1 MNRNLDDIYFRIERN
16 GKYENV
22 CFSDMTESEQREVLK
37 DKPIRF
43 VTEVALEVNEE
54 GDDVLYVSYLQD
66 GEEKSAYTNNTVYNA
81 NKSSLT
87 AGDIVKVKTTDGII
101 TSLNSYVGL
110 AEDIFK

>member
-43 VTEVALEVNEE
+43 VIEVALEMAKRLHEI
-54 GDDVLYVSYLQD
+54 
-66 GEEKSAYTNNTVYNA
+66 GEELDLEYRDEYKHLFFRS
-81 NKSSLT
+81 
-87 AGDIVKVKTTDGII
+87 GTD
-101 TSLNSYVGL
+101 
-110 AEDIFK
+110 D